1 MGLKT
6 VITNNDFESNEVAK
20 NLVNYLS
27 QNVDKL
33 NLQNSTLYY
42 KYPKYDNDT
51 FPVVPDLLI
60 VSPRYGIIVINSSDK
75 FSRDLSNTFL

>member
-1 MGLKT
+1 MKLKT

-33 NLQNSTLYY
+33 NLQNFNFVL
-42 KYPKYDNDT
+42 
-51 FPVVPDLLI
+51 
-60 VSPRYGIIVINSSDK
+60 
-75 FSRDLSNTFL
+75 

>member
-1 MGLKT
+1 MKLKT

-33 NLQNSTLYY
+33 NLQNSTLI
-42 KYPKYDNDT
+42 
-51 FPVVPDLLI
+51 L
-60 VSPRYGIIVINSSDK
+60 
-75 FSRDLSNTFL
+75 